1 MIKEEIVVVI
11 VFSVLHIW
19 NTILWMKEYRDEYP
33 NKEEQYPS

>member
-11 VFSVLHIW
+11 IFSVLYVW

-33 NKEEQYPS
+33 NKEEQDPS